1 MALIGETRSYGTGL
15 DLSNSVNLLRS
26 FNGIFSE
33 AKVVF
38 TTGKLIELIPE
49 NIPYVGLTP
58 VINTIL
64 SPIPSFF
71 IDNKSTT
78 DYIFD
83 AISTIY
89 GSRERS
95 IGAAFLNFA
104 EYYYM
109 GGWFS
114 VIFCSSLIGM
124 LYKFCWKWYLSR
136 RDEILAQVI
145 YITNL
150 MFAYVLISRGAMP
163 QAAMIYFFTIMPL
176 IIFYYKLS
184 KRVSN

>member
-15 DLSNSVNLLRS
+15 DLSNGVSLLKS
-26 FNGIFSE
+26 FEGIFSE

-49 NIPYVGLTP
+49 NIPYIGLTP

-71 IDNKSTT
+71 FDKKITT

-114 VIFCSSLIGM
+114 VILFSSLIGM

-163 QAAMIYFFTIMPL
+163 QSAMIYFFTIIPL

-184 KRVSN
+184 KRVNN